1 MNVVERG
8 LRWADR
14 LQQRSR
20 LAAFVFAVI
29 KKFGDDRASSLAV
42 TLTYYG
48 FLSLFP
54 LLLVMT
60 TILGFIG
67 NERLSDNIIGT
78 TLSQFPV
85 FGEQLG
91 KDAAHPLSG
100 NGFGLVVGLLV
111 LLYGAARGSRRLRS
125 TRWRRCGTSRA
136 CTGPVTF
143 PASRAAC
150 SSSAHSVSGWR
161 PAR

>member
-48 FLSLFP
+48 FLSMFP

-67 NERLSDNIIGT
+67 NER
-78 TLSQFPV
+78 
-85 FGEQLG
+85 
-91 KDAAHPLSG
+91 A
-100 NGFGLVVGLLV
+100 
-111 LLYGAARGSRRLRS
+111 LRQHH
-125 TRWRRCGTSRA
+125 RHHA
-136 CTGPVTF
+136 E
-143 PASRAAC
+143 
-150 SSSAHSVSGWR
+150 SVPGVR
-161 PAR
+161 

>member
-1 MNVVERG
+1 M
-8 LRWADR
+8 
-14 LQQRSR
+14 
-20 LAAFVFAVI
+20 
-29 KKFGDDRASSLAV
+29 
-42 TLTYYG
+42 
-48 FLSLFP
+48 SLFP

-111 LLYGAARGSRRLRS
+111 LLYGALGFA
-125 TRWRRCGTSRA
+125 
-136 CTGPVTF
+136 
-143 PASRAAC
+143 
-150 SSSAHSVSGWR
+150 
-161 PAR
+161 